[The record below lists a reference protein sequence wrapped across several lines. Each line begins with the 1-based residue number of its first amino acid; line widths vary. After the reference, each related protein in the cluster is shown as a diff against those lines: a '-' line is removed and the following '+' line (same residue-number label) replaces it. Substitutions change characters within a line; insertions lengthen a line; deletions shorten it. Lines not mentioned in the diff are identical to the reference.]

1 MANVDYNTKIKSIPF
16 GNLLKTGALGGSF
29 SLNSVAPVS
38 VAQDDDPI
46 AKGMASA
53 KRSGITLDPG
63 TLNILA
69 LASAFQGPKTPGFN
83 DPGGERE
90 KLDYWAQKQKE
101 QADYRQQL
109 GEQSTQK
116 ALLYSTLAK
125 LPDKLANAFNP
136 YGSKEGALAYAAHLN
151 NLPNVVND
159 TMRSIPMMNVQG
171 VSYNAPQRQ
180 YFT

>member
-1 MANVDYNTKIKSIPF
+1 MANVDWATKIKSIPF
-16 GNLLKTGALGGSF
+16 GNLLNAGNLGATFTSSSPASLTPSASF
-29 SLNSVAPVS
+29 QVPSGVNPDIAFALQYGKQTPAELD
-38 VAQDDDPI
+38 AQ
-46 AKGMASA
+46 S
-53 KRSGITLDPG
+53 
-63 TLNILA
+63 
-69 LASAFQGPKTPGFN
+69 
-83 DPGGERE
+83 ERE
-90 KLDYWAQKQKE
+90 LNRGLRLLTEQDKLARS

-171 VSYNAPQRQ
+171 VAYNAPQRQ
-180 YFT
+180 YFS

>member
-1 MANVDYNTKIKSIPF
+1 MAADIKPF
-16 GNLLKTGALGGSF
+16 QNILTPSPIKDESALARF
-29 SLNSVAPVS
+29 
-38 VAQDDDPI
+38 I
-46 AKGMASA
+46 RTAKEN
-53 KRSGITLDPG
+53 GITPDQS
-63 TLNILA
+63 TLSILA
-69 LASAFQGPKTPGFN
+69 AADAFGGPKVPGFSE
-83 DPGGERE
+83 PGGEKE
-90 KLDYWAQKQKE
+90 KLDYWANLQKE
-101 QADYRQQL
+101 QALERQRL
-109 GEQSTQK
+109 GEESTQK

-171 VSYNAPQRQ
+171 VAYNAPQRQ

>member
-1 MANVDYNTKIKSIPF
+1 MAADIKPF
-16 GNLLKTGALGGSF
+16 QTILTPSPIK
-29 SLNSVAPVS
+29 
-38 VAQDDDPI
+38 DD
-46 AKGMASA
+46 S
-53 KRSGITLDPG
+53 TLDRLFKLAEKYKFKPDSSSIGIAAMADAFG
-63 TLNILA
+63 T
-69 LASAFQGPKTPGFN
+69 SKVPGFN
-83 DPGGERE
+83 DPNGERE

-171 VSYNAPQRQ
+171 VAYNAPQRQ